1 MTRQEKIENCTSE
14 WTAPNG
20 QIRRYVSLVKT
31 GLLEVEKY
39 KSGSISSASWDGS
52 QISNSEA
59 GRLLGTKFYF
69 VGEELFQKGNAA
81 CQRDYI
87 GDLKAFFA

>member
-1 MTRQEKIENCTSE
+1 MNNEKMEKFTSE

-20 QIRRYVSLVKT
+20 QVRRYVNLQKT
-31 GLLEVEKY
+31 GLLEVDKY
-39 KSGSISSASWDGS
+39 KSGSIRSASWDGS

-59 GRLLGTKFYF
+59 ERLLGTKFYF
-69 VGEELFQKGNAA
+69 VGEELFQKGNA
-81 CQRDYI
+81 CRRDYI